1 MMNTGTVIEVRQMDL
16 ETTAPVAVEV
26 VDGRDLQARYDRL
39 VALVMRAGSWL
50 SSPAAQLLSAADWEL
65 QFACYRD
72 QLEQLRRLGDELRP
86 QSLRERNAPL
96 AGDAL
101 TLEVMEMF
109 AAA

>member
-1 MMNTGTVIEVRQMDL
+1 MDL
-16 ETTAPVAVEV
+16 RVSTPVAVEV
-26 VDGRDLQARYDRL
+26 IDGRDLQTRYDRL

-50 SSPAAQLLSAADWEL
+50 SSPAAQVLSAADWEL

-96 AGDAL
+96 TGDAL

-109 AAA
+109 AA